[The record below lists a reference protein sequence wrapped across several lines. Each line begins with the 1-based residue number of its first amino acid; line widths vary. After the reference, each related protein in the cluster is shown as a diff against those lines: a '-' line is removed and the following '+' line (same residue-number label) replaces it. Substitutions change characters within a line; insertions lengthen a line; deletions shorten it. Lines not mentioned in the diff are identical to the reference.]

1 MGERPVRDGDA
12 HEVGGPARGGF
23 LSIGDRLARFEILNR
38 LGVGGMGVVYVA
50 HDPLLDRQVAVKVLR
65 ADAHGALRAAEL
77 EGRLLREAQ
86 AMARLSHP
94 NVVTVHEVGM
104 VDRQV
109 FIVMEL
115 NDGGTLRAWLA
126 QEERPVRERI
136 RVFIEAGR
144 GLAAAHAVR
153 LVHRDFKP
161 DNVLLARDGRVRVVD
176 FGLVRA
182 PTAGDRPS
190 RRPSRDVYAEM
201 SLTMSGAVIGTPA
214 YMAPEQHR
222 AEIADH
228 RSDQFSFC
236 VSLYEA
242 LYGRRPFAGDTYREL
257 VINILDGQRLPPPAG
272 SEVPA
277 RVYAVLARGLATEPD
292 ARYPGMTALLDEL
305 AAAAAE
311 VGEKATLH
319 SAPAPAPAR
328 PAPPVSP
335 VPAPAPVLAAT
346 PAPAP
351 ATAPGRRRGLVLALA
366 GGLVVAAAAVSL
378 ALALGLAQ
386 TDGAAGSADAAAVAS
401 PPPVALPVG
410 LADAG
415 TATGG
420 AGAAIADAAPAG
432 LAPDRKRHVTRE
444 RKPVTSGDKPRAAA
458 ADAAPA
464 RTETAAEKRRRI
476 LELSD

>member
-1 MGERPVRDGDA
+1 MKSGDA
-12 HEVGGPARGGF
+12 QEALAAGRAGF

-65 ADAHGALRAAEL
+65 ADAHGELRAAEL

-94 NVVTVHEVGM
+94 NVVTVHEVGT
-104 VDRQV
+104 VDRQI

-126 QEERPVRERI
+126 QEPRPPVRERI

-190 RRPSRDVYAEM
+190 RRPSRDVYAPM

-222 AEIADH
+222 AEVADH

-242 LYGRRPFAGDTYREL
+242 LYGRRPFAGETYREL
-257 VINILDGQRLPPPAG
+257 VVNILDGCVLPPPAG
-272 SEVPA
+272 TEVSD
-277 RVYAVLARGLATEPD
+277 RVHAVLARGLASAPGD
-292 ARYPGMTALLDEL
+292 RHPGMTALLDEL

-311 VGEKATLH
+311 VREQATLA
-319 SAPAPAPAR
+319 SAPAPAPSLVAV
-328 PAPPVSP
+328 AVPVS
-335 VPAPAPVLAAT
+335 ALA

-351 ATAPGRRRGLVLALA
+351 APAATPARPVAARRRRGLALALA
-366 GGLVVAAAAVSL
+366 GGLVVASAAVSL
-378 ALALGLAQ
+378 ALALGLTRSDDPPLA
-386 TDGAAGSADAAAVAS
+386 ADAAVPAPEQPATVAQ
-401 PPPVALPVG
+401 L
-410 LADAG
+410 
-415 TATGG
+415 
-420 AGAAIADAAPAG
+420 ADAAPSEASPADASVE
-432 LAPDRKRHVTRE
+432 APRVGGEPSGTSSGRRARARDRKATTPAAVSE
-444 RKPVTSGDKPRAAA
+444 KPG
-458 ADAAPA
+458 ADAAPS
-464 RTETAAEKRRRI
+464 TESAAEKRRRT